1 MDPFLIVLLGIGA
14 MFVLILLHVPVGI
27 AMMAVGVGGYAIIVG
42 IKPAL
47 STLVSE
53 TAGNIENPGLAVI
66 PLFLLMG
73 SFATAGGLSSEIYR
87 LANAF
92 LGHRKGGLAF
102 ATMGGCGV
110 FGAVC
115 GSSTATAAT
124 FGRVALPE
132 MLKRGYAP
140 HFAAGTIAAGGT
152 LGALVPPSVIMII
165 YAVVTRENILDLFVA
180 AVVPAVL
187 AIVFHFGAIR
197 IYLMRSPESAP
208 AGEKFDWRQR
218 WQAIKGAWAVL
229 ILLVAV
235 IGGIYGGVVTVDEA
249 AAMGAMLSLAF
260 AILRRRL
267 TWRRFLGCL
276 DRERSGHGDDLCGHL
291 WRIGVCLFHHGG
303 PGAAGAD
310 DLDRR
315 ARSAAIDDRIRPV
328 DRLRNSRR
336 DIRHRFSN
344 ADYPA
349 IRAAYHRSPRI
360 RSDLVGHHQC
370 GRCRARHDHAANRHE
385 RLCLTWASAKHS
397 AQPDILW
404 RDAICPF
411 GPGKANCIDPFPDID
426 ALSCQ
431 GMNWDNGRSRSP
443 TLIHRP
449 GIWLVASL
457 NHIASRLL
465 DPSRKYV

>member
-14 MFVLILLHVPVGI
+14 MFVLILFHVPVGI
-27 AMMAVGVGGYAIIVG
+27 AMMVVGVGGYAILVG
-42 IKPAL
+42 VRPAL

-87 LANAF
+87 FANAF

-187 AIVFHFGAIR
+187 AILFHFGAIR
-197 IYLMRSPESAP
+197 LYLMRNPDAAP
-208 AGEKFDWRQR
+208 AGQRFTWRER
-218 WQAIKGAWAVL
+218 WQATKSAWAVL
-229 ILLVAV
+229 ILLIAV
-235 IGGIYGGVVTVDEA
+235 LGGIYGGVTTVDEA
-249 AAMGAMLSLAF
+249 AALGAMLSLAF

-267 TWRRFLGCL
+267 TWRSF
-276 DRERSGHGDDLCGHL
+276 
-291 WRIGVCLFHHGG
+291 W
-303 PGAAGAD
+303 GA
-310 DLDRR
+310 LVE
-315 ARSAAIDDRIRPV
+315 SAAATAMIYIVIFGASVFAYFITVARVPPALTAWIGGLDLAPLMIIFVLLIVYIILGAIFDTVSAMLITLPFVLPIVVHLGYDPIWWGIINVVVVELGMITPPIGMNVFVLHGLAPNISLSRIFGGVMPFV
-328 DRLRNSRR
+328 L
-336 DIRHRFSN
+336 
-344 ADYPA
+344 
-349 IRAAYHRSPRI
+349 
-360 RSDLVGHHQC
+360 SDL
-370 GRCRARHDHAANRHE
+370 AR
-385 RLCLTWASAKHS
+385 LIVLTLF
-397 AQPDILW
+397 PIL
-404 RDAICPF
+404 
-411 GPGKANCIDPFPDID
+411 
-426 ALSCQ
+426 
-431 GMNWDNGRSRSP
+431 
-443 TLIHRP
+443 TLY
-449 GIWLVASL
+449 LV
-457 NHIASRLL
+457 
-465 DPSRKYV
+465 KG